1 VELRQPDDQIIAVEV
16 VVKGDTAHHP
26 GVGAK
31 QVIGAHLRRCEPA
44 A

>member
-1 VELRQPDDQIIAVEV
+1 MELRLPDHQIIAAGV
-16 VVKGDTAHHP
+16 VVKGDTATIRVH
-26 GVGAK
+26 AA